1 MQTDF
6 YLLSK
11 ISINDAKKAELK
23 DCVSGKEGKKKTI
36 FCAAYND
43 NGITFRFECEDDD
56 IYADIT
62 EFNGNLF
69 KQDVVEV
76 FVSTDGDLAKYT
88 EIEVSPLEN
97 ILQLKVENRNLK
109 GKIKTKYL
117 QEDLIKRKVT
127 MTKSGWDCE
136 FFVPF
141 SVFGSNDISRPWK
154 FNAYRIDRAGK
165 RRFDH
170 YALNPTFKPK
180 FHRPKYF
187 IDLEF
192 EK

>member
-1 MQTDF
+1 MV

-11 ISINDAKKAELK
+11 KQISNAQKAELK
-23 DCVSGKEGKKKTI
+23 DCVSGKAGKKKTM
-36 FCAAYND
+36 FCAAYSD
-43 NGITFRFECEDDD
+43 DGITFKFECEDDD

-62 EFNGNLF
+62 EFNGDLF

-76 FVSTDGDLAKYT
+76 FVSTDGNLAKYI

-97 ILQLKVENRNLK
+97 VLQLKIENRKLK
-109 GKIKTKYL
+109 GKIKKIYL
-117 QEDLIKRKVT
+117 QEDLIERKVT
-127 MTKSGWDCE
+127 MTENGWDCE

-141 SVFGSNDISRPWK
+141 SLFGSNDISRPWK
-154 FNAYRIDRAGK
+154 FNAYRIDRVRKK
-165 RRFDH
+165 RFNF